1 MRYQGLDREPQE
13 HHDNGLRYRDG
24 FSTSLCDLF
33 LDPGRK
39 SDCCALVCCG
49 VLASDRNRHL
59 IVKKYD
65 DIDNVDDQRM
75 DSSLGQDPT
84 PWRKRILC
92 LIITLVALHTNVFLF
107 VVVVIV
113 LLCRASYNRQKL
125 RQMIIQERVRTQSES
140 GTAEGHQVTN
150 YHSPSPHRC
159 FPCCVPSD
167 VEYITSETNNNETN
181 HSSSSTLPPDLCSC
195 LWNICKVMRCGCIS
209 SWCQCFGICAIAQ
222 EDRELQLMLTK
233 EELQI
238 DYITFQP
245 FDEYYGHI
253 LRLKEEKIQ
262 SFHQH
267 FASLSKL
274 SIMIVSY
281 GAYLL
286 FCLSFFGLPVL
297 FMVCL

>member
-1 MRYQGLDREPQE
+1 MGYQGLDREPQE

-33 LDPGRK
+33 SDPGRK

-59 IVKKYD
+59 IMKKYD
-65 DIDNVDDQRM
+65 DIDNDYDH
-75 DSSLGQDPT
+75 PT
-84 PWRKRILC
+84 PMRKRILC
-92 LIITLVALHTNVFLF
+92 LIVTLMALFIHVFLF

-113 LLCRASYNRQKL
+113 LLCRASHNRQKL

-195 LWNICKVMRCGCIS
+195 LWNICKVMCCGCIS

-238 DYITFQP
+238 DYITFQL

-262 SFHQH
+262 SFRQH

-274 SIMIVSY
+274 SIIIVSY
-281 GAYLL
+281 GAYFL
-286 FCLSFFGLPVL
+286 FCLSFFGLSVL